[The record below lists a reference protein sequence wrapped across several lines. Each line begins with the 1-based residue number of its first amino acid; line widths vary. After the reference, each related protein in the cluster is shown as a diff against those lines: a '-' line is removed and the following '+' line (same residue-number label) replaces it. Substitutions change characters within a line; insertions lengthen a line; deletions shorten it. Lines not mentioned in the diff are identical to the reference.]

1 MDSTSAC
8 GSTSDV
14 GAVYAAA
21 MAKRSQDQNKV
32 EGQSALRLIEASAA
46 QPAPLPPDATISIRA

>member
-14 GAVYAAA
+14 SAAYAAT

-32 EGQSALRLIEASAA
+32 EGQSALRLIEASA
-46 QPAPLPPDATISIRA
+46 PPPLPPDATISVRA